1 MASSSSAPSANI
13 GATPQPEKPAASTQ
27 TPEET
32 VSADDQKPATT
43 TAPNAPSAENPA
55 QQQRTTNNDDDDDD
69 DDDESEFDELDEV
82 LDDFK
87 PKPSPAPAKPDAAQP
102 SAPDDFDEEAFL
114 RQLEQD
120 MANMMG
126 GIGGGASND
135 AAAAAAGATD
145 SNDGT
150 LDKDAEA
157 FAKILEQSGVS
168 PSDFLKQLV
177 GDVMMKGDDDNSTTA
192 ATAGSSAAPAPASST
207 PSTSGGGNNNNNT
220 TAAPETFNDTIQRTI
235 ERMKESGDKAT
246 AAASEDDMSDD
257 LVAQLIKAIE
267 AGASSGEGGDE
278 GDLTKMF
285 MGMMEQLSNKEILY
299 EPIKELDTKFGPW
312 IKENK
317 GKGKVSEEDMARYER
332 QAGVVRQIVSK
343 FEEKGY
349 SDEDPKCREYVWEKM
364 QEMQA
369 AGNPPDELISA
380 PWMEDLKGPGGG
392 AGAGGVPDCPQQ

>member
-32 VSADDQKPATT
+32 
-43 TAPNAPSAENPA
+43 
-55 QQQRTTNNDDDDDD
+55 
-69 DDDESEFDELDEV
+69 V

-177 GDVMMKGDDDNSTTA
+177 GD
-192 ATAGSSAAPAPASST
+192 
-207 PSTSGGGNNNNNT
+207 
-220 TAAPETFNDTIQRTI
+220 RTI

>member
-1 MASSSSAPSANI
+1 
-13 GATPQPEKPAASTQ
+13 
-27 TPEET
+27 
-32 VSADDQKPATT
+32 
-43 TAPNAPSAENPA
+43 
-55 QQQRTTNNDDDDDD
+55 
-69 DDDESEFDELDEV
+69 
-82 LDDFK
+82 
-87 PKPSPAPAKPDAAQP
+87 
-102 SAPDDFDEEAFL
+102 
-114 RQLEQD
+114 

-207 PSTSGGGNNNNNT
+207 PSTSGGGINNNT

-332 QAGVVRQIVSK
+332 QAGVVRQIMSK

-364 QEMQA
+364 QEVSPAFQTSFLYF
-369 AGNPPDELISA
+369 PF
-380 PWMEDLKGPGGG
+380 
-392 AGAGGVPDCPQQ
+392 

>member
-1 MASSSSAPSANI
+1 
-13 GATPQPEKPAASTQ
+13 
-27 TPEET
+27 
-32 VSADDQKPATT
+32 
-43 TAPNAPSAENPA
+43 
-55 QQQRTTNNDDDDDD
+55 
-69 DDDESEFDELDEV
+69 
-82 LDDFK
+82 
-87 PKPSPAPAKPDAAQP
+87 
-102 SAPDDFDEEAFL
+102 
-114 RQLEQD
+114 

-126 GIGGGASND
+126 GGGGASND
-135 AAAAAAGATD
+135 AAAAAAAAGATD
-145 SNDGT
+145 TNDGG

-157 FAKILEQSGVS
+157 FAKILEESGVS

-192 ATAGSSAAPAPASST
+192 ATAGSSTAPAPAASST
-207 PSTSGGGNNNNNT
+207 PSTSG

-317 GKGKVSEEDMARYER
+317 GKGKVSDEDMARYER

-364 QEMQA
+364 QEVSSQPIA
-369 AGNPPDELISA
+369 ILSCCSV
-380 PWMEDLKGPGGG
+380 LTGGLDASCG
-392 AGAGGVPDCPQQ
+392 

>member
-1 MASSSSAPSANI
+1 MASSSAPSAPV
-13 GATPQPEKPAASTQ
+13 GATPQSTDSASAQSPEKLSAASN
-27 TPEET
+27 
-32 VSADDQKPATT
+32 DDQKASATTPDAPSETPAT
-43 TAPNAPSAENPA
+43 APTQP
-55 QQQRTTNNDDDDDD
+55 QRANNDDDDDD
-69 DDDESEFDELDEV
+69 DESDFDELDEV

-87 PKPSPAPAKPDAAQP
+87 PKPAPAPAQSNAAQ
-102 SAPDDFDEEAFL
+102 APADDDDDDFDEEAFL

-126 GIGGGASND
+126 GAGKDSTGPSGAP
-135 AAAAAAGATD
+135 AD
-145 SNDGT
+145 SEF
-150 LDKDAEA
+150 LDQDAET
-157 FAKILEQSGVS
+157 FAKYLEESGVT

-177 GDVMMKGDDDNSTTA
+177 GDVMMKGEDGDDSTTA
-192 ATAGSSAAPAPASST
+192 ATAGSSSSAVPPASAS
-207 PSTSGGGNNNNNT
+207 GGNN
-220 TAAPETFNDTIQRTI
+220 AAPETFNDTIQRTI

-246 AAASEDDMSDD
+246 AAASEDDVSDD

-267 AGASSGEGGDE
+267 AGAGDGDE

-299 EPIKELDTKFGPW
+299 EPMKELDTKFGPW
-312 IKENK
+312 IAENK
-317 GKGKVSEEDMARYER
+317 GKGKVSDEDMARYEK
-332 QAGVVRQIVSK
+332 QAGVVALIVAK

-380 PWMEDLKGPGGG
+380 PWMEDLKGAGG
-392 AGAGGVPDCPQQ
+392 AGGPPDCPQQ

>member
-207 PSTSGGGNNNNNT
+207 PSTSGGGINNNT

-317 GKGKVSEEDMARYER
+317 GKGKVSEEDMAR
-332 QAGVVRQIVSK
+332 
-343 FEEKGY
+343 
-349 SDEDPKCREYVWEKM
+349 EYVWEKM

>member
-1 MASSSSAPSANI
+1 MASSSAPSANI
-13 GATPQPEKPAASTQ
+13 DATPQPETPVSTQ
-27 TPEET
+27 TSEK
-32 VSADDQKPATT
+32 VSVDDQKKPDTT
-43 TAPNAPSAENPA
+43 TPNNAPSAENPA
-55 QQQRTTNNDDDDDD
+55 LQQRTNNNNDDDDY

-82 LDDFK
+82 LDNFK
-87 PKPSPAPAKPDAAQP
+87 PKPSPAPAKPDVAQP
-102 SAPDDFDEEAFL
+102 SASDDFDEEAFL

-126 GIGGGASND
+126 GGGGGSD
-135 AAAAAAGATD
+135 AAAAAGATD
-145 SNDGT
+145 NNDGT

-157 FAKILEQSGVS
+157 FAKILEESGVS

-192 ATAGSSAAPAPASST
+192 ATAGSSSAAASAPPTGA
-207 PSTSGGGNNNNNT
+207 GN

-317 GKGKVSEEDMARYER
+317 GKGTVSDEDMARYER

-392 AGAGGVPDCPQQ
+392 AGGAGAGGVPDCPQQ

>member
-1 MASSSSAPSANI
+1 MM
-13 GATPQPEKPAASTQ
+13 TM
-27 TPEET
+27 
-32 VSADDQKPATT
+32 
-43 TAPNAPSAENPA
+43 
-55 QQQRTTNNDDDDDD
+55 TTNPTLMNWT
-69 DDDESEFDELDEV
+69 V

-87 PKPSPAPAKPDAAQP
+87 PKPTPAPAQPDAAQAP
-102 SAPDDFDEEAFL
+102 SADDFDEEAFL

-126 GIGGGASND
+126 GASND
-135 AAAAAAGATD
+135 PTGSSAAQAD
-145 SNDGT
+145 PEF
-150 LDKDAEA
+150 LDQDAET
-157 FAKILEQSGVS
+157 FAKYLEESGVT

-177 GDVMMKGDDDNSTTA
+177 GDVMMKGEDGDDSTTA
-192 ATAGSSAAPAPASST
+192 ATAGSSSSAAPPPAAAAAAAAT
-207 PSTSGGGNNNNNT
+207 PAGGNN
-220 TAAPETFNDTIQRTI
+220 AAPETFNDTIQRTI

-246 AAASEDDMSDD
+246 AAASEDDVSDD

-267 AGASSGEGGDE
+267 AGAGDGDE

-299 EPIKELDTKFGPW
+299 EPMKELDTKFGPW
-312 IKENK
+312 IAENK
-317 GKGKVSEEDMARYER
+317 GKGKVSDEDMARYEK
-332 QAGVVRQIVSK
+332 QAGVVALIVTK

-380 PWMEDLKGPGGG
+380 PWMEDLKGPGG
-392 AGAGGVPDCPQQ
+392 AGGAPECPQQ

>member
-207 PSTSGGGNNNNNT
+207 PSTSGGGINNNT

-364 QEMQA
+364 QEVSPAFQTSFLYF
-369 AGNPPDELISA
+369 PF
-380 PWMEDLKGPGGG
+380 
-392 AGAGGVPDCPQQ
+392 

>member
-1 MASSSSAPSANI
+1 
-13 GATPQPEKPAASTQ
+13 
-27 TPEET
+27 
-32 VSADDQKPATT
+32 
-43 TAPNAPSAENPA
+43 
-55 QQQRTTNNDDDDDD
+55 
-69 DDDESEFDELDEV
+69 
-82 LDDFK
+82 
-87 PKPSPAPAKPDAAQP
+87 
-102 SAPDDFDEEAFL
+102 
-114 RQLEQD
+114 

-126 GIGGGASND
+126 GGGGASND
-135 AAAAAAGATD
+135 AAAAAAAAGATD
-145 SNDGT
+145 TNDGG

-157 FAKILEQSGVS
+157 FAKILEESGVS

-192 ATAGSSAAPAPASST
+192 ATAGSSAAPAPAASST
-207 PSTSGGGNNNNNT
+207 PSTSGT
-220 TAAPETFNDTIQRTI
+220 AAAPETFNDTIQRTI

-317 GKGKVSEEDMARYER
+317 GKGKVSDEDMARYER

-364 QEMQA
+364 QEVSSQPIA
-369 AGNPPDELISA
+369 ILSCCSV
-380 PWMEDLKGPGGG
+380 LTGGLDASCG
-392 AGAGGVPDCPQQ
+392 

>member
-1 MASSSSAPSANI
+1 MASSSAPSANI
-13 GATPQPEKPAASTQ
+13 GATPQPDSPAAPTQ
-27 TPEET
+27 IPEK
-32 VSADDQKPATT
+32 VSADDQKKSATT
-43 TAPNAPSAENPA
+43 TAPNNAPSSAENPA
-55 QQQRTTNNDDDDDD
+55 QQQRTNNNDDDD

-126 GIGGGASND
+126 GGGGASND
-135 AAAAAAGATD
+135 AAAAAAAAGATD
-145 SNDGT
+145 TNDGG

-157 FAKILEQSGVS
+157 FAKILEESGVS

-192 ATAGSSAAPAPASST
+192 ATAGSSAAPAPAASST
-207 PSTSGGGNNNNNT
+207 PSTSGT
-220 TAAPETFNDTIQRTI
+220 AAAPETFNDTIQRTI

-317 GKGKVSEEDMARYER
+317 GKGKVSDEDMARYER

-392 AGAGGVPDCPQQ
+392 AGAGGMPDCPQQ